1 MSFSDENEI
10 KGLLVLQPF
19 YNVIIEKPK
28 IKHVNN
34 VDMLSELPCYD
45 ELHIVKTAKP
55 FKKYSR
61 FYNTEI
67 LKNKDGNMNDSL
79 AQLQSSKPVI
89 NPTWLDFSEN
99 LKARERGVLVGP
111 Q

>member
-10 KGLLVLQPF
+10 KGSLISQPF

-28 IKHVNN
+28 INHVNN
-34 VDMLSELPCYD
+34 VNMLSELPCYD
-45 ELHIVKTAKP
+45 ELHIVKRAKP

-67 LKNKDGNMNDSL
+67 LKNKDGNMNDPL
-79 AQLQSSKPVI
+79 AQLESSKLVI
-89 NPTWLDFSEN
+89 NPT
-99 LKARERGVLVGP
+99 
-111 Q
+111 